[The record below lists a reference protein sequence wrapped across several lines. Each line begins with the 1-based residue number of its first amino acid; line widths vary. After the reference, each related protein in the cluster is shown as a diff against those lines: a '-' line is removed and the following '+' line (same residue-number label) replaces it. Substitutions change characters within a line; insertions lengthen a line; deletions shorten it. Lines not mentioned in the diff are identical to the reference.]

1 MRDKI
6 YKLLKVLNECVSCE
20 ECPLYYYCEDDD
32 IICSYLENLDNKLLE
47 EEK

>member
-6 YKLLKVLNECVSCE
+6 YKLLKVFNECANCE
-20 ECPLYYYCEDDD
+20 ECPLYNYCDGDDT
-32 IICSYLENLDNKLLE
+32 ICSYLENLDNELLR